1 MRDENL
7 FDNRRRARL
16 PEAMPTLTLSPML
29 SAILDTVSAR
39 RFSVM
44 RRSDIKS

>member
-1 MRDENL
+1 MRDVNL

-16 PEAMPTLTLSPML
+16 PEAMLKLTLSLML
-29 SAILDTVSAR
+29 STILDTVPAR